1 MLWEAIKLATSSIRR
16 NVLRSV
22 LTLLG
27 IVIGVAA
34 VIAMVTIGSGASQK
48 VQENLAKL
56 GSNMLIARPGQ
67 STFGPGGASDSRA
80 FDERDVAALKS
91 NLTGV
96 RGVAPAAQKAVKA
109 VFGALNY
116 DTSITGSRGAG
127 LGQGRQ

>member
-1 MLWEAIKLATSSIRR
+1 MLWETIKLALTSIRR

-67 STFGPGGASDSRA
+67 STFGPGGTSSDSRS
-80 FDERDVAALKS
+80 FDERDIAALKAIS
-91 NLTGV
+91 
-96 RGVAPAAQKAVKA
+96 PACAVWRPPPRRSAKVVLA
-109 VFGALNY
+109 H
-116 DTSITGSRGAG
+116 
-127 LGQGRQ
+127 